1 MSFDIES
8 EGKLDTKQNDIIGV
22 FLFGKNSATLIIPAE
37 IARQFSVEDRVT
49 IERKYGGIFI
59 HKSSEFEN

>member
-1 MSFDIES
+1 MSFDKES
-8 EGKLDTKQNDIIGV
+8 KGKVNTKHNDIVGV

-59 HKSSEFEN
+59 RKLDENE